1 MRINVTRTGKKRR
14 LRDWFLKPIYYVYE
28 KKLFR
33 EVSGGKVPEHV
44 AIIMDGN
51 RRFARENDFDQVVKG
66 HEYGVNKLEQL
77 VEWCSD
83 LGIKNL
89 TAYAFSTENFNRD
102 EKEVQKLMDLFEKN
116 FRNVAENEKIHK
128 NKVKVRALGEISQ
141 LPKNVKESI
150 KLAEESTKNYEEHT
164 LNIAVA
170 YGGRREIADAMEEM
184 IDDYEEGLIS
194 REEIDE
200 DKIKEYLYI
209 PNMPDPD
216 LVIRTGGEIRLSNF
230 LLYQSAY
237 SELYFTDAYFPN
249 IRKIDFLRMI
259 REYQERER
267 RFGR

>member
-1 MRINVTRTGKKRR
+1 MRINVTRSGKKRR
-14 LRDWFLKPIYYVYE
+14 LRDWVLKPIYYVYR

-33 EVSGGKVPEHV
+33 EVNEGKVPEHV

-51 RRFARENDFDQVVKG
+51 RRFAIENEFDQVVKG
-66 HEYGVNKLEQL
+66 HEYGVEKLEDVL
-77 VEWCSD
+77 EWCSD
-83 LGIKNL
+83 LGIRNL

-102 EKEVQKLMDLFEKN
+102 EEEIQKLMELFEKN
-116 FRNVAENEKIHK
+116 FRNVAHNEKIHE
-128 NKVKVRALGEISQ
+128 NKVKVRALGEVSK
-141 LPKNVKESI
+141 LPERVKDAVEV
-150 KLAEESTKNYEEHT
+150 AEESTKNYNDYT

-170 YGGRREIADAMEEM
+170 YGGRREIADAVEDM
-184 IDDYEEGLIS
+184 IDDYEDGVIS
-194 REEIDE
+194 REQIDE
-200 DKIKEYLYI
+200 NKIKEYLYI

-237 SELYFTDAYFPN
+237 SELYFTDVYFPN
-249 IRKIDFLRMI
+249 IRKIDFLRII